1 MRSPR
6 SPASTSPGNEVRSLS
21 TRLFFAL
28 WPPRETALALHE
40 WAKGLEGRATTAEKI
55 HLTLAFLGGVDPAK
69 LVTAARRVQ
78 AGAFEL
84 PIDSAK
90 YVRGNEMVWVGPRE
104 MPEGL
109 RVLVERLHFVLYRAE
124 FILERR
130 PFAAHVTLLRKAR
143 KPAAIEPLPK
153 LEWPVREFALVNS
166 AGGAYTVVERFALE
180 L

>member
-1 MRSPR
+1 M
-6 SPASTSPGNEVRSLS
+6 
-21 TRLFFAL
+21 RLFFAL

-40 WAKGLEGRATTAEKI
+40 WAKGLEGRATPAEKI
-55 HLTLAFLGGVDPAK
+55 HLTLAFLGGVEPAK
-69 LVTAARRVQ
+69 LAAAAKKVQ
-78 AGAFEL
+78 AQAFEL
-84 PIDSAK
+84 PVDTAK
-90 YVRGNEMVWVGPRE
+90 YWRDNHIVWVGPRE

-109 RVLVERLHFVLYRAE
+109 RVLVERLHFALYRAE

-130 PFAAHVTLLRKAR
+130 AFAAHVTLLRKAR

-153 LEWPVREFALVNS
+153 LEWPVREFVLVNS

>member
-1 MRSPR
+1 M
-6 SPASTSPGNEVRSLS
+6 
-21 TRLFFAL
+21 RLFFAL
-28 WPPRETALALHE
+28 WPPRETAEALAR
-40 WAKGLEGRATTAEKI
+40 WAGTLEGKPVPAEKI

-78 AGAFEL
+78 SGAFEL

-109 RVLVERLHFVLYRAE
+109 RVLVERLHFALYRAE

-130 PFAAHVTLLRKAR
+130 AFAAHATLLRKAR
-143 KPAAIEPLPK
+143 KPVAIEPLPK
-153 LEWPVREFALVNS
+153 VEWPVREFALVNS
-166 AGGAYTVVERFALE
+166 AGGAYKVVERFALE

>member
-1 MRSPR
+1 M
-6 SPASTSPGNEVRSLS
+6 
-21 TRLFFAL
+21 RLFFAL

-40 WAKGLEGRATTAEKI
+40 WAKGLEGRATPVDKI
-55 HLTLAFLGGVDPAK
+55 HLTLAFLGGVEPAK
-69 LVTAARRVQ
+69 LAAAAKKVQ
-78 AGAFEL
+78 AQAFEL
-84 PIDSAK
+84 PVDTAK
-90 YVRGNEMVWVGPRE
+90 YWRDNHIVWVGPRE

-109 RVLVERLHFVLYRAE
+109 RVLVERLHFALYRAE

-130 PFAAHVTLLRKAR
+130 AFAAHVTLLRKAR

-166 AGGAYTVVERFALE
+166 AGGAYKVVERFALE

>member
-1 MRSPR
+1 M
-6 SPASTSPGNEVRSLS
+6 
-21 TRLFFAL
+21 RLFFAL

-40 WAKGLEGRATTAEKI
+40 WAKGLEGRATPADKI
-55 HLTLAFLGGVDPAK
+55 HLTLAFLGGVEPAK
-69 LVTAARRVQ
+69 LAAAAKKVQ
-78 AGAFEL
+78 AQAFEL
-84 PIDSAK
+84 PVDTAK
-90 YVRGNEMVWVGPRE
+90 YWRDNHIVWVGPRE

-109 RVLVERLHFVLYRAE
+109 RVLVERLHFALYRAE

-130 PFAAHVTLLRKAR
+130 AFAAHVTLLRKAR

-166 AGGAYTVVERFALE
+166 AGGAYKVVERFPLE

>member
-1 MRSPR
+1 M
-6 SPASTSPGNEVRSLS
+6 
-21 TRLFFAL
+21 RLFFAL

-40 WAKGLEGRATTAEKI
+40 WARGLEGRATPAEKI
-55 HLTLAFLGGVDPAK
+55 HLTLAFLGGVEPAK
-69 LVTAARRVQ
+69 LAAAAKKVQ
-78 AGAFEL
+78 AQAFEL
-84 PIDSAK
+84 PVDTAK
-90 YVRGNEMVWVGPRE
+90 YWRDNHIVWVGPRE

-109 RVLVERLHFVLYRAE
+109 RLLVERLHFALYRAE

-130 PFAAHVTLLRKAR
+130 AFAAHVTLLRKAR

-180 L
+180 P

>member
-1 MRSPR
+1 M
-6 SPASTSPGNEVRSLS
+6 
-21 TRLFFAL
+21 RLFFAL

-40 WAKGLEGRATTAEKI
+40 WAKGLEGRATPVDKI
-55 HLTLAFLGGVDPAK
+55 HLTLAFLGGVEPAK
-69 LVTAARRVQ
+69 LAAAAKKVQ
-78 AGAFEL
+78 AQAFEL
-84 PIDSAK
+84 PVDTAK
-90 YVRGNEMVWVGPRE
+90 YWRDNHIVWVGPRE

-109 RVLVERLHFVLYRAE
+109 RVLVERLHFALYRAE

-130 PFAAHVTLLRKAR
+130 AFAAHVTLLRKAR

-166 AGGAYTVVERFALE
+166 AGGAYKVVERFALG